1 MDGVVVP
8 HKEGLVSKGVAV
20 LDENGFIQKYEFN
33 VGQARNL
40 IGFESEF
47 VFFTPAIL
55 YLHGGF
61 RDAPF
66 ADLMY
71 MSGTEIKL
79 HYRNFAKPIF
89 TGLEAHNGNPDWNY
103 VLWAV
108 QKEHW
113 KTLSDWLVSITLSYS
128 RLGEVAGI
136 GEQSLDITDPLAE
149 ERILVYHGQL
159 RRTSVYAFGLNGS
172 KFKAYFKQS
181 TEPHIRPKL
190 VFADPA
196 EDMRYFAAALHQGL
210 NPVDVRTAH
219 KHGVKNEG

>member
-71 MSGTEIKL
+71 RSGPAL
-79 HYRNFAKPIF
+79 S
-89 TGLEAHNGNPDWNY
+89 GN
-103 VLWAV
+103 
-108 QKEHW
+108 
-113 KTLSDWLVSITLSYS
+113 
-128 RLGEVAGI
+128 
-136 GEQSLDITDPLAE
+136 
-149 ERILVYHGQL
+149 
-159 RRTSVYAFGLNGS
+159 
-172 KFKAYFKQS
+172 S
-181 TEPHIRPKL
+181 TP
-190 VFADPA
+190 
-196 EDMRYFAAALHQGL
+196 
-210 NPVDVRTAH
+210 
-219 KHGVKNEG
+219 